1 MSRKIQLT
9 INGRETTVN
18 PEITIFKAAE
28 ELGISIPTL
37 CYQEHLKPIGRCR
50 LCVVEIEGQDR
61 LVTSCIAKVKEGMVV
76 DTDSERVRQARR
88 NKIELILSKHY
99 GDCVAPC
106 HLACPANVD
115 IQGYLALLANGQ
127 YLEALRLVKERCP
140 MPLVIGRICPRPC
153 EAECRRQRVDEP
165 VCINFAKRFLGGYE
179 RDNYKKL
186 IICLP
191 EPSGHR
197 VAVVGG
203 GPAGLSAAYYLR
215 QKGHKVTILE
225 AMPELGGQLR
235 YGIPSYRL
243 PRHILDLEIESILQ
257 VGIEAKTN
265 ILFGKDFTCESLLAD
280 GYSAVFLGIGCWG
293 TRNLRIPGEE
303 LSGVIE
309 GTTFLTDVSLGKDV
323 EIGNEV
329 IVIGGG
335 NTAID
340 AARSALRLGAKKV
353 DIYYR
358 RSRVEM
364 PALAAEVDAAEEEG
378 IGINILVAPSRLIG
392 ENGKLQ
398 QMEYIG
404 MELGEKDS
412 SGRRCPVP
420 VSGSEQVVDVDT
432 VIAAIGQIP
441 DLSGLQHDELGQ
453 KIETTRWC
461 TIVAHSGTLQTNAV
475 GIFTG
480 GDIFTGPKTVI
491 SAFAAGRRAAYS
503 IDLFLRKKP
512 VKSLEMPFNISKGPL
527 DKVDM
532 QNFAG
537 IDKKPKA
544 KMPELPAGARRNNFE
559 EVDLGFSEETAVQE
573 AKRCL
578 SCGCIDAFECKLRK
592 YATEYGV
599 SISNIEIWQEKKFE
613 IDETHPYI
621 IVDPNKCI
629 NCRRCVRNCSEYQ
642 CSDAITL
649 EALEFDQK
657 GKVSFYGPVIN
668 DNCVSCGLCVSNC
681 PTGALVEKTKKRPG
695 PFHLETMPTTCSL
708 CGCGCAITLNYIG
721 KDLIKITSDL
731 HKKPNYGHL
740 CVDGKFRYKDADG
753 RKRLDKPLIKQKGQ
767 FVPVEWDEAIS
778 YVAQRLKTL
787 QKAYVPESFA
797 GIATS
802 ACTNEEAYLFQKF
815 LRAVIKTPNI
825 DFFDSLSEIDILPG
839 FISLFSTTAEYRT
852 IETAKQ
858 ILITSDNPSV
868 RYPIIDALVRR
879 AQRKNKATFVFVDHK
894 LPDISD
900 ELPTVFLYS
909 KEIFKWDANQLEQ
922 ILSMSRQGFLHLVP
936 LLFKS
941 NGYGLLNMGVSPNLF
956 PGQKWIS
963 DIEERKKFENAWK
976 TNLSQQPGLSIG
988 KILKKTLTE
997 DIRVIYLM
1005 GDIPEAIEYDDTV
1018 KSSLSQAEFLVA
1030 QSPYRSRLLSAA
1042 EVILPPLPLNESE
1055 GTITNIEG
1063 RVSSLSIPNTMRS
1076 KNKQGKDIISQI
1088 SMQMGY
1094 PMFLNSIDE
1103 ITNIPI
1109 SKKQGAKQND
1119 A

>member
-9 INGRETTVN
+9 INGREIAVN
-18 PEITIFKAAE
+18 PEITIFQAAE
-28 ELGISIPTL
+28 ESGISIPTL

-50 LCVVEIEGQDR
+50 LCIVEIEGKDR

-106 HLACPANVD
+106 HLTCPANVD

-127 YLEALRLVKERCP
+127 YLEALKLVKERCP

-153 EAECRRQRVDEP
+153 EAECRRQRVDES
-165 VCINFAKRFLGGYE
+165 VCINFAKRFLGDYE
-179 RDNYKKL
+179 RNNYKKL

-191 EPSGHR
+191 EPSGYR

-215 QKGHKVTILE
+215 QKGHEVTMLE

-257 VGIEAKTN
+257 LGIEAKTN
-265 ILFGKDFTCESLLAD
+265 ILLGKDFTCESLLAD

-293 TRNLRIPGEE
+293 ARNLRIPGEE
-303 LSGVIE
+303 LSGVIQ
-309 GTTFLTDVSLGKDV
+309 GTIFLTDVSLGKDV
-323 EIGNEV
+323 EIGNKV

-364 PALAAEVDAAEEEG
+364 PALAAEIDAAEEEG
-378 IGINILVAPSRLIG
+378 IGINTLVAPSRLIG

-412 SGRRCPVP
+412 SGRRRPVP
-420 VSGSEQVVDVDT
+420 VSDSEQVVDVDT
-432 VIAAIGQIP
+432 VIAAIGQVP

-480 GDIFTGPKTVI
+480 GDVFTGPKTVV
-491 SAFAAGRRAAYS
+491 SAFSAGRRAAHS

-512 VKSLEMPFNISKGPL
+512 VKSPKMPFNISKGPL

-537 IDKKPKA
+537 IDNKPKA

-578 SCGCIDAFECKLRK
+578 SCGCIDAFECKLRE
-592 YATEYGV
+592 YATEYEV
-599 SISNIEIWQEKKFE
+599 DISNLESWQEKKFE
-613 IDETHPYI
+613 IDDTHPYI

-629 NCRRCVRNCSEYQ
+629 NCRRCMRNCCEYQ
-642 CSDAITL
+642 CSDAIKL
-649 EALEFDQK
+649 EPLEYDQK
-657 GKVSFYGPVIN
+657 GKATFFGPVIN

-681 PTGALVEKTKKRPG
+681 PTGALIEKTKKQPG
-695 PFHLETMPTTCSL
+695 PFHLETTPTTCSV
-708 CGCGCAITLNYIG
+708 CGCGCSLILNYIG
-721 KDLIKITSDL
+721 NDLVKVTSDL
-731 HKKPNYGHL
+731 KKKPNYGHL
-740 CVDGKFRYKDADG
+740 CIDGKFRYKDTNG
-753 RKRLDKPLIKQKGQ
+753 RKRLDKPLIKQNGIKQNGIKQNGQ
-767 FVPVEWDEAIS
+767 FIPVEWDEAIS
-778 YVAQRLKTL
+778 HVVQRLKTL
-787 QKAYVPESFA
+787 QKTYGPESFA
-797 GIATS
+797 GIATP

-815 LRAVIKTPNI
+815 LRVVLETPNI
-825 DFFDSLSEIDILPG
+825 DFFDSLSEIDILPE

-879 AQRKNKATFVFVDHK
+879 AQRKNKATVVFVDDT

-922 ILSMSRQGFLHLVP
+922 ICSMSRQGFLQLFP

-941 NGYGLLNMGVSPNLF
+941 NGYGLLNMGVFPNLF
-956 PGQKWIS
+956 PGQKWVN
-963 DIEERKKFENAWK
+963 DIEERKKFEAAWK
-976 TNLSQQPGLSIG
+976 TNLPQQPGLSLG
-988 KILKKTLTE
+988 KILEKTLTE

-1018 KSSLSQAEFLVA
+1018 KSALSQADFLVA

-1042 EVILPPLPLNESE
+1042 EVILPPPPLNESE

-1063 RVSSLSIPNTMRS
+1063 RVSSLSVPNTMRS

-1088 SMQMGY
+1088 SIQMGY
-1094 PMFLNSIDE
+1094 PMSLNTPVS
-1103 ITNIPI
+1103 
-1109 SKKQGAKQND
+1109 
-1119 A
+1119 